1 MMECVFLIQRKLL
14 RLYHSW
20 MQRFQD
26 NQHALTGYPGLN
38 FRSLDDNKRLLYS
51 CTPGTPVSSCCLL
64 FHH

>member
-1 MMECVFLIQRKLL
+1 MECVFLTQRKPL

-38 FRSLDDNKRLLYS
+38 FKSTDDNKH
-51 CTPGTPVSSCCLL
+51 CIPGTPVSSYLL
-64 FHH
+64 FNRH